1 MWRKVNIYL
10 SYKVNPTFAL
20 KFYSMQC
27 LLIAATAKEIL
38 PFINHYRSADNK
50 MKVNVDILITGIGL
64 TATTYHLTR
73 QISLKKP
80 DLVVQAGIA
89 GCFQQ
94 NIALGSVVAVK
105 QDCIADETVVEKKK
119 LKSLFDL
126 QLAEPNGFPYK
137 NKWLVNRDTELF
149 KKNKYK
155 TVKSVSVNHITTDKK
170 MIAAYIDKF
179 KPAIETMEGAAL
191 HYVCLS
197 EKIPFLQ
204 LRSISNYIGERDK
217 KKWNIKDAIQN
228 LNNELIR
235 LLESL

>member
-1 MWRKVNIYL
+1 MWRKVNIYR

-20 KFYSMQC
+20 KFYSMKC

-38 PFINHYRSADNK
+38 PFLNHYRSADNTIK
-50 MKVNVDILITGIGL
+50 ADVDILITGVGL

-73 QISLKKP
+73 QVSLKKP
-80 DLVVQAGIA
+80 GMVIQVGIA
-89 GCFQQ
+89 GCFKK
-94 NIALGSVVAVK
+94 NIPLGSLVAVK
-105 QDCIADETVVEKKK
+105 QDCIADETVVEKKE
-119 LKSLFDL
+119 LKTLFDL
-126 QLAEPNGFPYK
+126 KLSEPNALPYK
-137 NKWLVNRDTELF
+137 NKWLINPDTDVF
-149 KKNKYK
+149 TKNKYK

-179 KPAIETMEGAAL
+179 NPAIESMEGAAL

-204 LRSISNYIGERDK
+204 LRTVSNYIGERDK
-217 KKWNIKDAIQN
+217 AKWNIKDAIVN

-235 LLESL
+235 LFESL